1 MPFRGYYI
9 AISGH
14 IWTDM
19 SFRGQYRSWGCCNT
33 KTVQK
38 VAATFWPGQNV
49 VIAVQ
54 NVAAIFWQG
63 QNVAVTFWPGQIIVA
78 IFWPVQIIAATF

>member
-1 MPFRGYYI
+1 MLLIYYHGPDFI
-9 AISGH
+9 KLDQGPS
-14 IWTDM
+14 
-19 SFRGQYRSWGCCNT
+19 RLKRSWGCCNT

-54 NVAAIFWQG
+54 NVAAIFWRG
-63 QNVAVTFWPGQIIVA
+63 QNVAVTF
-78 IFWPVQIIAATF
+78 

>member
-1 MPFRGYYI
+1 M
-9 AISGH
+9 
-14 IWTDM
+14 
-19 SFRGQYRSWGCCNT
+19 
-33 KTVQK
+33 VQK
-38 VAATFWPGQNV
+38 VAVTFLPGQNV

-54 NVAAIFWQG
+54 NVAAIFWRE